1 MITLLTLEMI
11 NSSRSSEGINDRT
24 GKNNVRSEII
34 YNLKEERKSS
44 EIEESVENFIILLPL
59 LILTAGI
66 IVMYVLDKIFLK

>member
-11 NSSRSSEGINDRT
+11 NSGRSSGEINDQS

-66 IVMYVLDKIFLK
+66 IVMYILDKIFLK